1 MRITIDKKLY
11 FKPINIPIKSSE
23 KLSCVNCVLSKAWP
37 WALTFIMFF
46 GLAVLGLRCF

>member
-1 MRITIDKKLY
+1 MRIIIDKKLY
-11 FKPINIPIKSSE
+11 FKPVNLSIKSSE

-37 WALTFIMFF
+37 WALTFGMFY